1 MRQEQ
6 DERPVV
12 LVVEDDADVRGL
24 AAALLEE
31 VPLRVVE
38 ADNAEEAVAYLRAHA
53 GKVAM
58 VFTDVRLP
66 GRLDGVDV
74 AQVARSLSPST
85 RVVVTSGHAGERLSA
100 LPRGAT
106 YMAKPWRALDVLVQ
120 AEKAAL
126 GQAAAL

>member
-6 DERPVV
+6 GEPAVV

-31 VPLRVVE
+31 IPLRVVE
-38 ADNAEEAVAYLRAHA
+38 ADSAEEAVAYLREHA

-66 GRLDGVDV
+66 GRLDGVDL
-74 AQVARSLSPST
+74 AQAAETLSPST
-85 RVVVTSGHAGERLSA
+85 RVVVTSGHGGERLSA
-100 LPRGAT
+100 LPRSAT
-106 YMAKPWRALDVLVQ
+106 YMAKPWRALDVLMQ

-126 GQAAAL
+126 GRVAAL

>member
-74 AQVARSLSPST
+74 AQVAQSLSPST

>member
-6 DERPVV
+6 DEPPVV

-31 VPLRVVE
+31 IPLRVVE
-38 ADNAEEAVAYLRAHA
+38 ADNAEDAVAYLRQHA
-53 GKVAM
+53 GQVAL

-66 GRLDGVDV
+66 GRLDGVDL
-74 AQVARSLSPST
+74 AQAVETLSPST
-85 RVVVTSGHAGERLSA
+85 RVLVTSGHGGDRLSA

-120 AEKAAL
+120 AEKAAHRR
-126 GQAAAL
+126 ATAL